1 MMSMAKVGILVLCIP
16 ESEVLRECFY
26 IKIPQGES
34 GSYPRPPQAEPPG
47 VGPGI
52 CILNMI
58 LR

>member
-16 ESEVLRECFY
+16 ESEVLREWFY

-34 GSYPRPPQAEPPG
+34 GAYPRPPQAEPPG

-58 LR
+58 LM

>member
-1 MMSMAKVGILVLCIP
+1 MMSMARVGILVPCIP
-16 ESEVLRECFY
+16 KSEVLREWFY

-34 GSYPRPPQAEPPG
+34 RAYPRLPQAQPPG

-58 LR
+58 FR